1 MQKASTKTI
10 FVGLDVHKDN
20 IVACWVNEDGEDEDD
35 RRFANDPTKH
45 SHADR
50 LLGATRA

>member
-20 IVACWVNEDGEDEDD
+20 IVACWVSADGEDEEG
-35 RRFANDPTKH
+35 RRFPNDPKEIGRFFK
-45 SHADR
+45 R
-50 LLGATRA
+50 LKE